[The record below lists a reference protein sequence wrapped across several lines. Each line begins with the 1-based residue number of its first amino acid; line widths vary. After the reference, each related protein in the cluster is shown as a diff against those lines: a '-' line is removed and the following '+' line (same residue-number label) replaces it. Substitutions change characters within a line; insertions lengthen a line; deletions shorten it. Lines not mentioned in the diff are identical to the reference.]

1 MLVNFRRNTILLAF
15 MAVAPTVLASANEPA
30 PVTDIMNISETT
42 GVSQN
47 TNNAE
52 DISSSEGTTNS
63 ENVKNTETASPESVA
78 EPTKD
83 NNVATESSAPASK
96 IEATLNRFKEA
107 EATHPFFENAYGY
120 AVFPTVGKGGFGL
133 GGSYGEGKVYRQGV
147 HVGETTLAQ
156 LSFGLQLGAQ
166 AYSEVIFFETKADY
180 YSFTSGS
187 FEFGAQ
193 ASAVAITLGASA
205 QAGSTGAG
213 AQAGDNQ
220 SKAAYINGM
229 SVFTLTK
236 GGLMYEAA
244 IGGQGFTFA
253 PNNNYD
259 NK

>member
-15 MAVAPTVLASANEPA
+15 MTVAPTVLANTNEPA
-30 PVTDIMNISETT
+30 PVTDIIH
-42 GVSQN
+42 
-47 TNNAE
+47 A
-52 DISSSEGTTNS
+52 S
-63 ENVKNTETASPESVA
+63 ENTSVSENTNTETVNVTESVSTESVA
-78 EPTKD
+78 EPTKN
-83 NNVATESSAPASK
+83 NNVAAEPAAPASK

-107 EATHPFFENAYGY
+107 DATHSFFENAYGY

-180 YSFTSGS
+180 YAFTSGS

>member
-1 MLVNFRRNTILLAF
+1 MLVNFGRYATLVACLAVTPSVW
-15 MAVAPTVLASANEPA
+15 AQGSESA
-30 PVTDIMNISETT
+30 PVRDVSDTSPIAETT
-42 GVSQN
+42 AIPAENHDTVSN
-47 TNNAE
+47 
-52 DISSSEGTTNS
+52 SST
-63 ENVKNTETASPESVA
+63 
-78 EPTKD
+78 
-83 NNVATESSAPASK
+83 SK
-96 IEATLNRFKEA
+96 IDATMNRFKEA
-107 EATHPFFENAYGY
+107 QATHSFFDNAYGY

-133 GGSYGEGKVYRQGV
+133 GGSYGEGQVFRQGV

-166 AYSEVIFFETKADY
+166 AYSEIIFFETKADY
-180 YSFTSGS
+180 YAFTSGS

-213 AQAGDNQ
+213 AQAGDKQ

-253 PNNNYD
+253 PNDNYD
-259 NK
+259 NQ